1 MSKEMNEISH
11 AGVKLARFVTDAYA
25 ENANV
30 RAVIVAGSVARG
42 CADEY
47 SDVEIGVFWEN
58 PPSDKERMEAI
69 SRIGGDLWTFDNYD
83 GAKASEHV
91 GLSGF
96 TVGSTRYSGTLMVAP
111 NHMTIDTAEE
121 WIRALIDDLDTT
133 SRNYVL
139 AAAIDQGVPLH
150 GHVLVDRWKEK
161 VATFPLRLAVK
172 LVQQNLWLGPWF
184 NWVAYVRRADHL
196 VLAQH
201 KVWMQQ
207 RIVDLLAA
215 LNREYVPSPEYK
227 WVERFIDGLQVK
239 PRNCSQRLKAT
250 FLNDDVSEAMRNLVQ
265 LGQEVIDLVEEHL
278 PEVNQMSPVDEHPD
292 INTSWARR
300 RWDPEDAYTLLT
312 DIANHEADSSTAS
325 E

>member
-1 MSKEMNEISH
+1 MNEISH
-11 AGVKLARFVTDAYA
+11 AGLKLARSVTDAYA

-30 RAVIVAGSVARG
+30 RAVIVSGSVARG

-47 SDVEIGVFWEN
+47 SDVEIGVFWEK
-58 PPSDKERMEAI
+58 PPSDEERMEAI
-69 SRIGGDLWTFDNYD
+69 SRIGGELLMFGPYD
-83 GAKASEHV
+83 GSKASEHI
-91 GLSGF
+91 GLSGI
-96 TVGSTRYSGTLMVAP
+96 TMGEARCSGTLMVAP

-121 WIRALIDDLDTT
+121 WIGALIDDLDTA

-139 AAAIDQGVPLH
+139 AAAVDQGIPLH
-150 GHVLVDRWKEK
+150 GLYLVERWKEK

-184 NWVAYVRRADHL
+184 NWVAYVQRADHL

-201 KVWMQQ
+201 QVWMQQ

-239 PRNCSQRLKAT
+239 PRNCSLRLKAT
-250 FLNDDVSEAMRNLVQ
+250 FSGSSGTDDVGEAMRNLVR

-278 PEVNQMSPVDEHPD
+278 PEVNEMSLIGEHPE

-300 RWDPEDAYTLLT
+300 RWDPEDGYTLLNN
-312 DIANHEADSSTAS
+312 IANREVDSSAGS

>member
-1 MSKEMNEISH
+1 MNEISY
-11 AGVKLARFVTDAYA
+11 AGLKLARFVTDAYV

-30 RAVIVAGSVARG
+30 RAVIVTGSVARG

-58 PPSDKERMEAI
+58 PPSDEERMEAI
-69 SRIGGDLWTFDNYD
+69 SRIGGELLMFDAYD
-83 GAKASEHV
+83 GFKASEHI
-91 GLSGF
+91 GLSGI
-96 TVGSTRYSGTLMVAP
+96 TLGQSRCSGTLMVAP
-111 NHMTIDTAEE
+111 NHMTIDTVEE
-121 WIRALIDDLDTT
+121 WIGALIDDLDTT

-139 AAAIDQGVPLH
+139 AAAVDQGIPLY
-150 GHVLVDRWKEK
+150 GHALVECWKKK

-184 NWVAYVRRADHL
+184 NWVAYVQRADHL

-201 KVWMQQ
+201 LVWMQQ
-207 RIVDLLAA
+207 RIVDLLAS

-227 WVERFIDGLQVK
+227 WVERFIDELRVK
-239 PRNCSQRLKAT
+239 PRNCSQRLRAT
-250 FLNDDVSEAMRNLVQ
+250 FSTDDVSEAMRNLVQ

-278 PEVNQMSPVDEHPD
+278 PEVNEMSLVLEHPE

-300 RWDPEDAYTLLT
+300 RWDPEGAYTLLT
-312 DIANHEADSSTAS
+312 NIANREADSSTGS